1 MQIKF
6 CWDSLGNKIMRKEFH
21 SYYEYKP
28 IEYKIRSLGFKNCFK
43 LSEKMPHYIKLKLK
57 LLLIRWWCNWCKC
70 SKFGDSLLENK

>member
-1 MQIKF
+1 
-6 CWDSLGNKIMRKEFH
+6 MRKEFH

-57 LLLIRWWCNWCKC
+57 LLLIR
-70 SKFGDSLLENK
+70 